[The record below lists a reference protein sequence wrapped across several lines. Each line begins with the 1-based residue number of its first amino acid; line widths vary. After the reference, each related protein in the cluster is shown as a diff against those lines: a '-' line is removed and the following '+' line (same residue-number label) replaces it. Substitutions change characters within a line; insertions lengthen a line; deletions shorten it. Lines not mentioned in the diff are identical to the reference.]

1 MDERLKGDVTLA
13 GAKAEYDEYVKQIL
27 AHKIILA
34 HILVGTVPE
43 YKGMK
48 PEQVVP
54 LIENEPGISEISVL
68 PGETNREDMPVI
80 AGMNTENKVPN
91 EGTIAYDIRFY
102 VWQPDRKNRNKI
114 IVDVEAQKEKPG
126 SYDIVTR
133 GIFYNA
139 RQLSSQLDTEFEIPH
154 YNDIKKVYSIW
165 ICMNVPKYLENTAV
179 LYDIQPHDLV
189 GAVEKKGRYDIL
201 AVIEI
206 NLGKEPAKDSE
217 ELRLH
222 RLLGTLLSPGIQPEE
237 KMEVLRKE
245 YGIKTT
251 DRLRKGMRQMCNL
264 SEAIEEQGIWR
275 GIQQGRLEEQANTER
290 ERKWRLK
297 ERANAERE
305 LAAKDTQLAEQQKQI
320 AELKALLARKE
331 AGAC

>member
-1 MDERLKGDVTLA
+1 M
-13 GAKAEYDEYVKQIL
+13 
-27 AHKIILA
+27 
-34 HILVGTVPE
+34 
-43 YKGMK
+43 
-48 PEQVVP
+48 
-54 LIENEPGISEISVL
+54 
-68 PGETNREDMPVI
+68 
-80 AGMNTENKVPN
+80 
-91 EGTIAYDIRFY
+91 
-102 VWQPDRKNRNKI
+102 
-114 IVDVEAQKEKPG
+114 EAQKEKPG

-222 RLLGTLLSPGIQPEE
+222 RLLGTLLSPGLRPEE
-237 KMEVLRKE
+237 KMEVLKKE

-264 SEAIEEQGIWR
+264 SEAIEEQGIRRGIQR
-275 GIQQGRLEEQANTER
+275 GIQQGRLE
-290 ERKWRLK
+290 

-305 LAAKDTQLAEQQKQI
+305 LAAKDARLAEQQRQI
-320 AELKALLARKE
+320 AELKALLEKKE
-331 AGAC
+331 RS

>member
-1 MDERLKGDVTLA
+1 M
-13 GAKAEYDEYVKQIL
+13 I
-27 AHKIILA
+27 
-34 HILVGTVPE
+34 
-43 YKGMK
+43 
-48 PEQVVP
+48 
-54 LIENEPGISEISVL
+54 
-68 PGETNREDMPVI
+68 
-80 AGMNTENKVPN
+80 
-91 EGTIAYDIRFY
+91 
-102 VWQPDRKNRNKI
+102 
-114 IVDVEAQKEKPG
+114 
-126 SYDIVTR
+126 
-133 GIFYNA
+133 
-139 RQLSSQLDTEFEIPH
+139 

-222 RLLGTLLSPGIQPEE
+222 RLLGTLLSPGLRPEE
-237 KMEVLRKE
+237 KMEVLKKE

-275 GIQQGRLEEQANTER
+275 GIQQGIQQGRLE
-290 ERKWRLK
+290 

-305 LAAKDTQLAEQQKQI
+305 LAAKDARLAEQQRQI
-320 AELKALLARKE
+320 AELKALLEKKE
-331 AGAC
+331 RS